1 VPPRAR
7 CRLVRADAELTPA
20 LLADAARLLADLVA
34 RGAALGWV
42 EPPSAA
48 EVTALLR
55 EVVVA
60 AGRGDAALAVGAAG
74 DELHGLGW
82 WRRYS
87 RPTHRVHADL
97 ERVAVRSDAQGAGL
111 GRALTVMLVEQARAA
126 GIEQLTLDLRGDNT
140 AALHLYESLGF
151 RVYGRLPEF
160 VAVDRNRFEKVFCV
174 LDLRTGA
181 AGEAP
186 WSHGGT
192 AHSR

>member
-1 VPPRAR
+1 MPPRAR

-20 LLADAARLLADLVA
+20 LLADATRLLADLVA
-34 RGAALGWV
+34 QGAALGWV

-60 AGRGDAALAVGAAG
+60 AGPGDAALAVVAAG
-74 DELHGLGW
+74 EELHGLGW

-87 RPTHRVHADL
+87 RPTHRVQADL

-111 GRALTVMLVEQARAA
+111 GRALTTMLVEQARAA
-126 GIEQLTLDLRGDNT
+126 GIEQLTLDLRGDNA

-160 VAVDRNRFEKVFCV
+160 VAVDRDRFEKVFCV

-192 AHSR
+192 AHPR

>member
-1 VPPRAR
+1 MPRAR

-20 LLADAARLLADLVA
+20 LLADAGRLPADLVA
-34 RGAALGWV
+34 HGAALAWV

-55 EVVVA
+55 EVVVW
-60 AGRGDAALAVGAAG
+60 AGRGDAALAVAATG
-74 DELHGLGW
+74 DELYGLGW

-97 ERVAVRSDAQGAGL
+97 ERVAVRQAAQGAGL
-111 GRALTVMLVEQARAA
+111 GRAITAMLIEQAEAA
-126 GIEQLTLDLRGDNT
+126 GIEQLTLDLRGDNA

-160 VAVDRNRFEKVFCV
+160 VAVDRDRFEKVFCV

-181 AGEAP
+181 VGEAP

-192 AHSR
+192 AHPR

>member
-1 VPPRAR
+1 MPRAR

-20 LLADAARLLADLVA
+20 LLADATGLLADLVA
-34 RGAALGWV
+34 HGAALGWV
-42 EPPSAA
+42 EPPPAA

-55 EVVVA
+55 EVMVA
-60 AGRGDAALAVGAAG
+60 SGRGDAALAVAATD

-97 ERVAVRSDAQGAGL
+97 ERVAVRQAAQGAGL
-111 GRALTVMLVEQARAA
+111 GRAITAMLIEQAEAA
-126 GIEQLTLDLRGDNT
+126 GIEQLTLDLRGDN
-140 AALHLYESLGF
+140 AAAVHLYESLGF

-160 VAVDRNRFEKVFCV
+160 VAVDRDRFEKVFCV
-174 LDLRTGA
+174 LDLRMGA

-192 AHSR
+192 AHPR

>member
-1 VPPRAR
+1 MPRAR

-20 LLADAARLLADLVA
+20 LLADATDLLADLVA
-34 RGAALGWV
+34 HGAPLGWV
-42 EPPSAA
+42 EPPPAA

-55 EVVVA
+55 EVMVA
-60 AGRGDAALAVGAAG
+60 AGRGDAALAVAATG

-97 ERVAVRSDAQGAGL
+97 ERVAVRRAAQGAGL
-111 GRALTVMLVEQARAA
+111 GRALTAMLIEQAEAA
-126 GIEQLTLDLRGDNT
+126 GIEQLTLDLRGDNA

-192 AHSR
+192 AHPR

>member
-1 VPPRAR
+1 VPPRAD

-20 LLADAARLLADLVA
+20 LLADATRLLADLVA
-34 RGAALGWV
+34 DGAALGWV
-42 EPPSAA
+42 EPPPVA

-60 AGRGDAALAVGAAG
+60 AGRGDAALAVAG
-74 DELHGLGW
+74 DGEELHGLGW

-111 GRALTVMLVEQARAA
+111 GRALTAMLVEQARAA
-126 GIEQLTLDLRGDNT
+126 GIEQLTLDLRGDN
-140 AALHLYESLGF
+140 AAAMHLYESLGF

-160 VAVDRNRFEKVFCV
+160 VAVGRHRFDKVFCV

-181 AGEAP
+181 RGEAP

-192 AHSR
+192 AHPR

>member
-1 VPPRAR
+1 VPPRDR
-7 CRLVRADAELTPA
+7 CRLVRAAAELTPA
-20 LLADAARLLADLVA
+20 LLADATRLIADLVSD
-34 RGAALGWV
+34 GAALGWV
-42 EPPSAA
+42 EPPAEA

-60 AGRGDAALAVGAAG
+60 AGRGDAALAVAASD
-74 DELHGLGW
+74 DELRGLGW

-111 GRALTVMLVEQARAA
+111 GRALTAMLVEQARAS
-126 GIEQLTLDLRGDNT
+126 GIEQLTLDLRGDNA

-160 VAVDRNRFEKVFCV
+160 VAVGRDRFEKVFCV

-181 AGEAP
+181 VGEAP

-192 AHSR
+192 AHPR

>member
-1 VPPRAR
+1 VPPRAG

-20 LLADAARLLADLVA
+20 LLADASRLLADLVA
-34 RGAALGWV
+34 NGAALGWV

-48 EVTALLR
+48 EVSALLR
-55 EVVVA
+55 GVVVA
-60 AGRGDAALAVGAAG
+60 AGRGDAALAVAG
-74 DELHGLGW
+74 TVEELHGLGW
-82 WRRYS
+82 WRRYP

-111 GRALTVMLVEQARAA
+111 GRALTALLVEQARTA
-126 GIEQLTLDLRGDNT
+126 GIEQLTVDLRGDNA

-160 VAVDRNRFEKVFCV
+160 VAVGPHRFEKVFCV
-174 LDLRTGA
+174 LDLRTRA
-181 AGEAP
+181 AGEAR

-192 AHSR
+192 AHPR

>member
-1 VPPRAR
+1 VAPRAR
-7 CRLVRADAELTPA
+7 CRLVRADDELTPA
-20 LLADAARLLADLVA
+20 LLADATRLLADLVTN
-34 RGAALGWV
+34 GAALGWV

-55 EVVVA
+55 DVVVA
-60 AGRGDAALAVGAAG
+60 AGRGDAALAVAVTGA
-74 DELHGLGW
+74 ELHGLGW

-111 GRALTVMLVEQARAA
+111 GRALTAMLVEEARAA
-126 GIEQLTLDLRGDNT
+126 GIQQLTLDLRGDN
-140 AALHLYESLGF
+140 AGALHLYESLGF

-160 VAVDRNRFEKVFCV
+160 VAVGPHRFEKVFCV

-181 AGEAP
+181 GGEAP

-192 AHSR
+192 ANPR

>member
-1 VPPRAR
+1 MAPRAR

-34 RGAALGWV
+34 HGAALGWV

-60 AGRGDAALAVGAAG
+60 AERGDAALAVAAAG

-82 WRRYS
+82 WRRYT

-151 RVYGRLPEF
+151 RVYARLPEF

-181 AGEAP
+181 SGEA
-186 WSHGGT
+186 
-192 AHSR
+192 R

>member
-7 CRLVRADAELTPA
+7 CQLVRADADLTPA
-20 LLADAARLLADLVA
+20 LLADATRLLADLVA
-34 RGAALGWV
+34 HGAALGWV

-60 AGRGDAALAVGAAG
+60 AGRRDAALVVAATG
-74 DELHGLGW
+74 EELHGLGW

-111 GRALTVMLVEQARAA
+111 GRALTAMLVEEARAA
-126 GIEQLTLDLRGDNT
+126 GIEQLTLDLRGDNA
-140 AALHLYESLGF
+140 AALQLYESLGF

-160 VAVDRNRFEKVFCV
+160 VAVGRHRFEKVFCV

-192 AHSR
+192 AHPR